1 MNLNRLEEALADN
14 RRSQLLNPLDA
25 DTQNNL
31 GAVLQK
37 LGRHEETL
45 AWYDRAAALRAN
57 FVPPLIG
64 KAHSLIELRRI
75 DEAFASYA
83 QCLARDPKNPD
94 ARWGL
99 ALLQILVGN
108 FEAGWLG
115 CEAR

>member
-83 QCLARDPKNPD
+83 QCLARDPKK
-94 ARWGL
+94 

-115 CEAR
+115 REARWDSD